1 MNCPKH
7 NSELVHRQGVSKK
20 TGKPYD
26 FWACSQK
33 DGQNFCDYTYNEAK
47 VNQPQRAEL
56 EGKVLAS
63 MNAKLDTII
72 GMLTTLGAV
81 KAHEPTPSD
90 KPLPF

>member
-33 DGQNFCDYTYNEAK
+33 DGNAYCDYTYNEAK
-47 VNQPQRAEL
+47 VNQPQRTEL

-63 MNAKLDTII
+63 MNTKLDTII

-81 KAHEPTPSD
+81 KATEPDPNQT
-90 KPLPF
+90 KVPF